1 MNSAKLLAYL
11 LETAQDLLDTTTYES
26 QTHRAAVIVHWL
38 AGLIEATA
46 SDTTPLLIAISD
58 PVTGEAL
65 EEVTGQARLEIRLR
79 LPGGTELYGE
89 RLLQKMV

>member
-1 MNSAKLLAYL
+1 MTPEKLLAYL

-46 SDTTPLLIAISD
+46 PEIVPTLISISD

-65 EEVTGQARLEIRLR
+65 EEITGQARLEIRLR
-79 LPGGTELYGE
+79 FPDGTELYGE

>member
-1 MNSAKLLAYL
+1 MNPEKLLVYL

-46 SDTTPLLIAISD
+46 PEIVPTLISISD
-58 PVTGEAL
+58 PQTGEAV
-65 EEVTGQARLEIRLR
+65 EEITGPVLLQICLR
-79 LPGGTELYGE
+79 LTDNTEISGQ
-89 RLLQKMV
+89 RMLLR